1 MDFFLSCFRDRDAE
15 HSRGDM
21 RRLWLSY
28 PWQIFVQN
36 KWQCLARKLSAVRHL
51 SAVTVRNLLQQ
62 ERSPLLQIGLRQ
74 VSTFQFRTQNVT
86 NLFCNWLIQYTESFS
101 FFFHPFSLIS
111 YQIYSRLSAV
121 HINDKLGWCTSV

>member
-74 VSTFQFRTQNVT
+74 VSTFQFSVQNSECYQLVLQLAYT
-86 NLFCNWLIQYTESFS
+86 IHRIFFVLFPPLFIDFISDLL
-101 FFFHPFSLIS
+101 PFIS
-111 YQIYSRLSAV
+111 STHQ
-121 HINDKLGWCTSV
+121 W